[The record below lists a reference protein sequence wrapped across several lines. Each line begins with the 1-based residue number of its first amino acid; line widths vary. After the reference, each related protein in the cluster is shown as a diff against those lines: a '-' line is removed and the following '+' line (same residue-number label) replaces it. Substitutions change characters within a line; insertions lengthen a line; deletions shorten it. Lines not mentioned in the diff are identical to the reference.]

1 MEMPGLVESCMVAC
15 LDNTR
20 VEADVTDVLIG
31 CRVAKKY
38 PSEIVVVKFGTSV
51 ACPLN
56 ANARSKNS
64 EAGEVGFVA
73 KVALEG
79 GTFGLQ
85 VDEAIVEVH
94 TVSECVGPIFSWEAL
109 SV

>member
-1 MEMPGLVESCMVAC
+1 MVAC

-73 KVALEG
+73 KVALKG
-79 GTFGLQ
+79 GAFDVR
-85 VDEAIVEVH
+85 VDESVVEVH
-94 TVSECVGPIFSWEAL
+94 TVSESIGPIFSWKAQT
-109 SV
+109 V

>member
-1 MEMPGLVESCMVAC
+1 MVAC

-20 VEADVTDVLIG
+20 VEVDVTYILIG
-31 CRVAKKY
+31 CRVAKRY

-73 KVALEG
+73 KVALKG
-79 GTFGLQ
+79 GTFGVQ
-85 VDEAIVEVH
+85 VDESVVEVH
-94 TVSECVGPIFSWEAL
+94 AVSESVGPIFSWEARA
-109 SV
+109 V

>member
-1 MEMPGLVESCMVAC
+1 MEIPGLVQCRMVAC

-20 VEADVTDVLIG
+20 VEVDVTDILIG

-51 ACPLN
+51 ACFLN
-56 ANARSKNS
+56 ANARTKNS

-73 KVALEG
+73 IVALEG
-79 GTFGLQ
+79 GTFGFR

-94 TVSECVGPIFSWEAL
+94 KVLECVGPIFS
-109 SV
+109 